1 MSVEGGT
8 ATKLSLSKLSRM
20 LNIRH
25 RDYGKVEDM
34 LDTRVPLHNDDA
46 FQHGIKLKAK
56 FIGSLEITKPSG
68 KMDIITAM
76 RKIRYEF
83 KSKGIKKVRAQLDIS
98 TSGVKVSKRKRMR
111 RRAYSESE
119 LMIMQHPIY
128 RIFYVS
134 HDSQD
139 LKIFSYITREVAD
152 NTFRCNV
159 FKAYKNSM
167 ALHIVRSLGQ
177 AFEVCHKLNPR
188 PMKKKSEEEEAAK
201 SEQAE
206 DKDTQKTA
214 TESVEA
220 LQSGASSNDIGL
232 DGTGSAVPTIPIQ
245 NENAHGNTTGPHISG
260 LPGVIPSVPL
270 QSYASRPRPRPG
282 AQQTVIQ
289 ENPFTELPK
298 EGRLSPTISL
308 GEPLG
313 VDAVKTVNPFGLE
326 DTDGMAPPSLW
337 EMEKQQLCAQL
348 ALLGQQL
355 QTETTAR
362 MEAQAQ
368 VHHLLAQNKE
378 LLAHMQKLIIQIQQL
393 QAMPPKPQVK
403 PVAPSVVDLLLDPIE
418 PPVAIAAT

>member
-98 TSGVKVSKRKRMR
+98 TSGVKVSKRKRM
-111 RRAYSESE
+111 
-119 LMIMQHPIY
+119 
-128 RIFYVS
+128 
-134 HDSQD
+134 
-139 LKIFSYITREVAD
+139 
-152 NTFRCNV
+152 
-159 FKAYKNSM
+159 SM

-245 NENAHGNTTGPHISG
+245 NENGAPLDLTKELVSFDPFSPLFPNDVAHGNTTGPHISG

-362 MEAQAQ
+362 MEAQVQGAWLDCPGNNMGRAAQ

>member
-1 MSVEGGT
+1 
-8 ATKLSLSKLSRM
+8 
-20 LNIRH
+20 
-25 RDYGKVEDM
+25 M
-34 LDTRVPLHNDDA
+34 LDTRVPLHNEEA

-56 FIGSLEITKPSG
+56 FIGSLEIAKPTG

-76 RKIRYEF
+76 RKIRYEY
-83 KSKGIKKVRAQLDIS
+83 KSKGIKKVRAQLEIS

-111 RRAYSESE
+111 RRTYTEAE
-119 LMIMQHPIY
+119 LLIMQHPIY

-188 PMKKKSEEEEAAK
+188 PAKKKSEEEVEPAKNEEEGGSKTGGEEGTQKAAVSTEAEQ
-201 SEQAE
+201 SEGHGLDSKDE
-206 DKDTQKTA
+206 DKA
-214 TESVEA
+214 E
-220 LQSGASSNDIGL
+220 
-232 DGTGSAVPTIPIQ
+232 
-245 NENAHGNTTGPHISG
+245 TTGTAAIPMQMGTQEFGTTSDLNKNLLEFDPFSPLFPSDTSNG
-260 LPGVIPSVPL
+260 NAMPYMPGPPAVIQSVPAPV
-270 QSYASRPRPRPG
+270 YASRPRPRPG
-282 AQQTVIQ
+282 TQQTVIQ
-289 ENPFTELPK
+289 ENPFTEASK
-298 EGRLSPTISL
+298 EGRQSPTISL

-313 VDAVKTVNPFGLE
+313 LEDVKTVNPFSSE
-326 DTDGMAPPSLW
+326 ETDGIAPPAMW

-348 ALLGQQL
+348 AILGQQL

-368 VHHLLAQNKE
+368 ASHLLAQNKE
-378 LLAHMQKLIIQIQQL
+378 LLAHLQKLIVQIQQL
-393 QAMPPKPQVK
+393 QAAQAKAEAKPTTS
-403 PVAPSVVDLLLDPIE
+403 SVGDLLLQPIE
-418 PPVAIAAT
+418 APVA